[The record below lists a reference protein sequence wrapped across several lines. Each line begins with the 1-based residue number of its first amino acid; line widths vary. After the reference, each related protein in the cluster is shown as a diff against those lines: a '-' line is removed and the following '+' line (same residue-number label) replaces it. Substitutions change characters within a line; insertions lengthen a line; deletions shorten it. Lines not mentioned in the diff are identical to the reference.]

1 MGLWYPALSSLIVGT
16 KETER
21 GVAMK
26 FVKPLNTTEIATLQA
41 MHGYHPSRRARMR
54 AHCMLL
60 SHQHYQLHEIAR
72 FYQVSRRRVS
82 NWINRWH
89 DWGLVG
95 LYDQPRR
102 GRSPIYSEQEQ
113 KQIDDALQR
122 YPQDVKR
129 IVEDMAQKTHKRV
142 SAKTMKRY
150 IKKRLRLETDQE
162 DP

>member
-1 MGLWYPALSSLIVGT
+1 
-16 KETER
+16 
-21 GVAMK
+21 MK
-26 FVKPLNTTEIATLQA
+26 FVKPLTATEIATLQA

-82 NWINRWH
+82 TWINRWH
-89 DWGLVG
+89 DWGLGG

>member
-1 MGLWYPALSSLIVGT
+1 
-16 KETER
+16 
-21 GVAMK
+21 
-26 FVKPLNTTEIATLQA
+26 
-41 MHGYHPSRRARMR
+41 
-54 AHCMLL
+54 MLL

-89 DWGLVG
+89 EWGLVG
-95 LYDQPRR
+95 VYDQPRR

-142 SAKTMKRY
+142 SAKTMTRY
-150 IKKRLRLETDQE
+150 IKERPRLETDQE

>member
-1 MGLWYPALSSLIVGT
+1 
-16 KETER
+16 
-21 GVAMK
+21 MK

-41 MHGYHPSRRARMR
+41 MHSYHPSRRTRMR

-60 SHQHYQLHEIAR
+60 SHQHYQLREIAR

-102 GRSPIYSEQEQ
+102 GRPPIYSEQEQ
-113 KQIDDALQR
+113 NQIGVALQR
-122 YPQDVKR
+122 
-129 IVEDMAQKTHKRV
+129 
-142 SAKTMKRY
+142 
-150 IKKRLRLETDQE
+150 
-162 DP
+162 